1 MMNSYIGIDSGLT
14 GAWALVNSKG
24 NLVCLK
30 DIPIIAKNKATGKV
44 KNYINARQLYQDIL
58 HVVPYKL
65 HHMEAEAYLENVN
78 SMPGQGVSS
87 VFSLGDT
94 FGSIRAIC
102 ACIGVKTTFISPVKW
117 KKHYG
122 ISSDKEVARALA
134 INMFPEMSDL
144 FKRKKDHNRAEAALI
159 ARYGWEVNK

>member
-1 MMNSYIGIDSGLT
+1 MTFYIGIDSGLT
-14 GAWALVNSKG
+14 GAWTLVNVVG
-24 NLVCLK
+24 DIICLK
-30 DIPIIAKNKATGKV
+30 DIPIMAKNKATGKV
-44 KNYINARQLYQDIL
+44 KNYINARQLYEDI
-58 HVVPYKL
+58 VSQIPAISRKEITV
-65 HHMEAEAYLENVN
+65 YLENVN

-94 FGSIRAIC
+94 FGSIRAVC
-102 ACIGVKTTFISPVKW
+102 ACMGLKTTFISPVKW

-159 ARYGWEVNK
+159 ARYGWEVNR

>member
-1 MMNSYIGIDSGLT
+1 MTCYIGIDSGLT
-14 GAWALVNSKG
+14 GAVALVDNTGK
-24 NLVCLK
+24 LVAIL
-30 DIPIIAKNKATGKV
+30 DIPIMAKNKATGKV
-44 KNYINARQLYQDIL
+44 KNYINAKQLWQDMKE
-58 HVVPYKL
+58 VMSVKNQD
-65 HHMEAEAYLENVN
+65 MEVYLETVN

-94 FGSIRAIC
+94 FGSIRAVC
-102 ACIGVKTTFISPVKW
+102 ACLGLKTTFIAPAKW

-134 INMFPEMSDL
+134 INMFPNMAEL

-159 ARYGWEVNK
+159 ARYGWEINK

>member
-1 MMNSYIGIDSGLT
+1 MTWYLGIDSGLT
-14 GAWALVNSKG
+14 GAIAIIDSIGTLIHIG
-24 NLVCLK
+24 
-30 DIPIIAKNKATGKV
+30 DIPTIAKNKATGKV
-44 KNYINARQLYQDIL
+44 KNYINAKQLHDDISYQCDYFPAQL
-58 HVVPYKL
+58 TVNV
-65 HHMEAEAYLENVN
+65 YLENVN

-94 FGSIRAIC
+94 FGSIRAVC
-102 ACIGVKTTFISPVKW
+102 ACLGLKTTFISPVKW

-134 INMFPEMSDL
+134 INMFPEMSDF

-159 ARYGWEVNK
+159 ARYGWEINR